1 MESSIGIKAA
11 KTGKNQNLKKKNGKT
26 YDAENSPTCRGSE
39 IYQQKCQI
47 KKKKKT
53 PKKTKKRKLMV
64 RTTHQHAEEVTYK
77 V

>member
-1 MESSIGIKAA
+1 MEGSIGIKVA

-47 KKKKKT
+47 QKKKNSKR
-53 PKKTKKRKLMV
+53 PKKEIDGEDNSPTCR
-64 RTTHQHAEEVTYK
+64 RSDI
-77 V
+77 

>member
-1 MESSIGIKAA
+1 ML
-11 KTGKNQNLKKKNGKT
+11 KTHQHVGGVI
-26 YDAENSPTCRGSE
+26 YEE

-47 KKKKKT
+47 LKKKKT
-53 PKKTKKRKLMV
+53 PKKTKKRKLML